1 MTQPFVFSRVDLSQ
15 AVITVL
21 EMLKYNSSISIS
33 GIAKATGIDRRTIG
47 KAINLILE
55 VQASLNTQRIEK
67 VKMGKAWAIKFVG
80 GTSKLITS
88 AKRTVLRRG
97 E

>member
-1 MTQPFVFSRVDLSQ
+1 MTQPLIFSRVDLSQ

-21 EMLKYNSSISIS
+21 QMLKDKPSTSIS
-33 GIAKATGIDRRTIG
+33 GIAKATGIDRRTVG
-47 KAINLILE
+47 KAVNLILE

-67 VKMGKAWAIKFVG
+67 VKMGKAWAIQLVER
-80 GTSKLITS
+80 TSKLMTTT
-88 AKRTVLRRG
+88 KKKVLRRG